1 VAEKIAINI
10 DYWLNYA
17 YDINKGKREIVTM
30 TQAQFRM
37 IEDNLDPEVIT
48 EKTIDI
54 INTWLIEEQI
64 KQNDVQKAMMLSH
77 VKAMVNRSKT
87 LEQLPEVDPS
97 MFDELSQE
105 SMALARRTVALFDN
119 LPVEEAYLLAV
130 HYEVARANEE

>member
-1 VAEKIAINI
+1 
-10 DYWLNYA
+10 
-17 YDINKGKREIVTM
+17 M

-87 LEQLPEVDPS
+87 LEQLPEVDPI

>member
-1 VAEKIAINI
+1 MAEKIAINI

-105 SMALARRTVALFDN
+105 SMAHARRTVALFDN